1 MTLTVYPTDGS
12 GTLRADLGRTRR
24 DAGPLAA
31 SSRDERIRTS
41 QRTATEETSRTMTE
55 SSLTALL
62 QERALHQPD
71 EPAYTF
77 IDYDVDPNG
86 YAETLT
92 WAQLHNRAQVL
103 AEELM
108 LFAGAGDRAAIL
120 APQGLDYIVAFFGAL
135 QAGLI
140 AAPLSVPAYGVH
152 DERISSVLRDCA
164 PSVIL
169 TTSGVA
175 GEVGRYALGGGSRA
189 ATVVEVDSLDL
200 DAPAQSAAP
209 PAQKSKI
216 AYLQY
221 TSGSTRVPAG
231 VVVTHDNVVV
241 NVDQAFTDYFG
252 RSGWTPPGMT
262 FVSWLPFYHDMGLI
276 KGVCAPLV
284 SGRPAV
290 LMSPMA
296 FLQRPARWIQQIAIN
311 PGSFTAAPNFAFELA
326 VRRTTDED
334 MAGLDLGAVLG
345 ICSGSE
351 RVHAATVNRF
361 VERFSRFGL
370 NAASVKPSYGLAEA
384 TVYVA
389 TSDRGHVPNIVRFD
403 YEKLSS
409 GHAMRCESEAAGGTD
424 LLGHGTAR
432 STTLRIVD
440 PESGTENPAGQVGEI
455 WVHGANVARGYWQRP
470 KETERVFSG
479 RLVKPSAGTASGP
492 WLRTGDLGVISDGEL
507 FIIGRIKDLLIVDGS
522 NHYPDDIEATIQ
534 ELSGGRVAAISVPSG
549 ETEHLVTIVEVKKR
563 GSDDEHRERLR
574 TLKRRITA
582 AVSTTHRV
590 RAADVVFVAPG
601 AIPITTSGKI
611 RRSTCVER
619 YGRGEFERLDQPA

>member
-1 MTLTVYPTDGS
+1 MS
-12 GTLRADLGRTRR
+12 
-24 DAGPLAA
+24 
-31 SSRDERIRTS
+31 
-41 QRTATEETSRTMTE
+41 ET
-55 SSLTALL
+55 SLTALL
-62 QERALHQPD
+62 HERALRQPTD
-71 EPAYTF
+71 AAYTF

-86 YAETLT
+86 YAESLT

-103 AEELM
+103 AEELT
-108 LFAGAGDRAAIL
+108 LFGAAGDRAAIL

-140 AAPLSVPAYGVH
+140 AAPLSVPQYGVH

-164 PSVIL
+164 PSIIL
-169 TTSGVA
+169 TTSAVA
-175 GEVGRYALGGGSRA
+175 TEVARYALSGGGRA

-200 DAPAQSAAP
+200 DAPAQPGARQAK
-209 PAQKSKI
+209 QSKI

-241 NVDQAFTDYFG
+241 NIDQAFTDYFDC
-252 RSGWTPPGMT
+252 SGLTPPGMT

-284 SGRPAV
+284 SGRSAV

-296 FLQRPARWIQQIAIN
+296 FLQRPARWIQQLAIN

-326 VRRTTDED
+326 VRRTTDDD
-334 MAGLDLGAVLG
+334 MAGLDLSGVLG

-351 RVHAATVNRF
+351 RVHAATVDRF
-361 VERFSRFGL
+361 VERFSRFSL
-370 NAASVKPSYGLAEA
+370 RPESIKPSYGLAEA

-389 TSDRGHVPNIVRFD
+389 TSDRGRAPHVVRFD

-409 GHAMRCESEAAGGTD
+409 GHAMPCESEAVGGTD
-424 LLGHGTAR
+424 LLGHGTVR
-432 STTLRIVD
+432 STMMRIVD
-440 PESGTENPAGQVGEI
+440 PETGSENPAGKVGEI
-455 WVHGANVARGYWQRP
+455 WVHGANVAKGYWQRP
-470 KETERVFSG
+470 KETERAFAG
-479 RLVKPSAGTASGP
+479 RLVKPSAGTPAGP

-534 ELSGGRVAAISVPSG
+534 EMSGGRVAAISVPSG

-574 TLKRRITA
+574 NLKRQLTA
-582 AVSTTHRV
+582 AISTTHRLRV
-590 RAADVVFVAPG
+590 ADIVFVAPG

-619 YGRGEFERLDQPA
+619 YGRNEFERLDQPA

>member
-1 MTLTVYPTDGS
+1 MT
-12 GTLRADLGRTRR
+12 
-24 DAGPLAA
+24 
-31 SSRDERIRTS
+31 
-41 QRTATEETSRTMTE
+41 Q

-62 QERALHQPD
+62 NERAVRQAD

-92 WAQLHNRAQVL
+92 WAQLGNRVHVL
-103 AEELM
+103 AAELA
-108 LFAGAGDRAAIL
+108 LFGATGDRAAIV
-120 APQGLDYIVAFFGAL
+120 APQGLDYIVAFYAAL

-140 AAPLSVPAYGVH
+140 AAPLSVPQYGIH
-152 DERISSVLRDCA
+152 DERIASVLRDCA

-169 TTSGVA
+169 TTSSVGSEVA
-175 GEVGRYALGGGSRA
+175 RYAQGAGGRA

-200 DAPAQSAAP
+200 DAPAAGAP
-209 PAQKSKI
+209 LASQSKI

-231 VVVTHDNVVV
+231 VVITHDNVVV
-241 NVDQAFTDYFG
+241 NIEQAFADYFG
-252 RSGWTPPGMT
+252 GRDLADLDIT

-276 KGVCAPLV
+276 KGVCGPLV
-284 SGRPAV
+284 SGHPAV

-296 FLQRPARWIQQIAIN
+296 FLQRPARWIQQLAVN
-311 PGSFTAAPNFAFELA
+311 VGTFTAAPNFAFELA
-326 VRRTTDED
+326 ARRTSDDD
-334 MAGLDLGAVLG
+334 MAGLDLGDVRTIL
-345 ICSGSE
+345 SGSE
-351 RVHAATVNRF
+351 RVHAATIDRF
-361 VERFSRFGL
+361 TERFAKFNLKPEAIR
-370 NAASVKPSYGLAEA
+370 PSYGLAEA

-389 TSDRGHVPNIVRFD
+389 SSDRGNAPNVVRFD

-409 GHAMRCESEAAGGTD
+409 GHAMRCESEAVGGTD
-424 LLGHGTAR
+424 LLGHGTGR
-432 STTLRIVD
+432 STTVRIVD
-440 PESGTENPAGQVGEI
+440 PDNCTENPAGQVGEI
-455 WVHGANVARGYWQRP
+455 WVHGANIAKGYWQRP
-470 KETERVFSG
+470 KETERSFSG
-479 RLVKPSAGTASGP
+479 RLANPSPGTPAGP
-492 WLRTGDLGVISDGEL
+492 WLRTGDLGVISEGEL

-563 GSDDEHRERLR
+563 GSDDELRERLR
-574 TLKRRITA
+574 TLKRQLTA

-590 RAADVVFVAPG
+590 RIADIVFVAPG

-611 RRSTCVER
+611 RRHSCVER
-619 YGRGEFERLDQPA
+619 YGRGDFERLDQSA

>member
-1 MTLTVYPTDGS
+1 
-12 GTLRADLGRTRR
+12 
-24 DAGPLAA
+24 
-31 SSRDERIRTS
+31 
-41 QRTATEETSRTMTE
+41 MTE

-62 QERALHQPD
+62 QQRALRQPHD
-71 EPAYTF
+71 PAYTF
-77 IDYDVDPNG
+77 IDYDVDPAG

-92 WAQLHNRAQVL
+92 WAELHNRTQVL
-103 AEELM
+103 AAELT
-108 LFAGAGDRAAIL
+108 LFGAAGDRAAIL

-140 AAPLSVPAYGVH
+140 AAPLSVPQYGVH

-164 PSVIL
+164 PSIIL
-169 TTSGVA
+169 TTSAVSSEVA
-175 GEVGRYALGGGSRA
+175 GYASGGAGRVA
-189 ATVVEVDSLDL
+189 AVVEVDSLDL
-200 DAPAQSAAP
+200 DGPAQPGASLTK
-209 PAQKSKI
+209 QSKI

-241 NVDQAFTDYFG
+241 NVDQAFSDYFNCSG
-252 RSGWTPPGMT
+252 RTPPGMT

-284 SGRPAV
+284 SGRSAV

-296 FLQRPARWIQQIAIN
+296 FLQRPARWMQQLAVN
-311 PGSFTAAPNFAFELA
+311 PGVFSAAPNFAFELA

-334 MAGLDLGAVLG
+334 MAGLDLGDVLG

-361 VERFSRFGL
+361 LTRFERFNL
-370 NAASVKPSYGLAEA
+370 KPAALKPSYGLAEA

-389 TSDRGHVPNIVRFD
+389 TSDRGQAPNIVRFD

-409 GHAMRCESEAAGGTD
+409 GHAMPCESDAVGGTD
-424 LLGHGTAR
+424 LLGHGTVR
-432 STTLRIVD
+432 STMLRIVD

-455 WVHGANVARGYWQRP
+455 WAHGANIAKGYWQRL
-470 KETERVFSG
+470 KETERAFSG
-479 RLVKPSAGTASGP
+479 RLVNPSPGTPSGP

-574 TLKRRITA
+574 TLKRQITA

-590 RAADVVFVAPG
+590 RAADIVFVAPG

-619 YGRGEFERLDQPA
+619 YGCSDFERLDQPA